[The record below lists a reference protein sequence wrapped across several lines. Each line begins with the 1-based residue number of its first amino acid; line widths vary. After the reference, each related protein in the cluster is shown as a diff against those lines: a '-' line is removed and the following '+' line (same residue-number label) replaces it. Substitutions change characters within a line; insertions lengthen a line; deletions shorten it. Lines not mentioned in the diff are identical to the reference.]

1 MLARPK
7 GNGAVPI
14 DSAPPLTGLRG
25 RRTKVNAMK
34 RGTIGLLFVMALVA
48 IAAPLP
54 RSQRAQAQTGPV
66 TLKIATL
73 FPANSSLF
81 RTLQAWGQSVREH
94 TSNQVTIEFV
104 SKGRTGSE
112 REIVAGIQ
120 SGTYDGAVLT
130 ASGLKVAAPGA
141 LVLGAPG
148 VVTEYERLDRARRSM
163 ESDLNGIFTAA
174 GYHHLGWADYGQAR
188 IFSTTALPRPTFSGR
203 KLWASGDDAIASAV
217 ASATGATAVDAPV
230 SRVAAQIDAHAID
243 TIYASP
249 VAVVSLNWH
258 SETRM
263 RFVSQQSFGIIV
275 GATVLKTASYNR
287 IPAAH
292 RAAFDRDAAAA
303 HVTLNRAIRRDDGRN
318 YDTAIQRGV
327 TAVDTNAAR
336 GEWDQAF
343 GRARSTLSGRT
354 FPAALLTRLQAIR

>member
-1 MLARPK
+1 
-7 GNGAVPI
+7 
-14 DSAPPLTGLRG
+14 
-25 RRTKVNAMK
+25 MK

-54 RSQRAQAQTGPV
+54 SSQRAQAQTGPV

-81 RTLQAWGQSVREH
+81 RTLQAWGQSVHEH
-94 TSNQVTIEFV
+94 TGNQVTIEFV
-104 SKGRTGSE
+104 SRGRNASE

-130 ASGLKVAAPGA
+130 ASGLKTAAPGA
-141 LVLGAPG
+141 LVFGAPG
-148 VVTEYERLDRARRSM
+148 VVTDYERLDRARRTM
-163 ESDLNGIFTAA
+163 ESDLSGIFNTA

-188 IFSTTALPRPTFSGR
+188 LFSTTAAPRPALAGR
-203 KLWASGDDAIASAV
+203 KMWVSGDDAIASAI
-217 ASATGATAVDAPV
+217 ASATGATAVSAPISGV
-230 SRVAAQIDAHAID
+230 GGQLDAHTID
-243 TIYASP
+243 TVYASS

-258 SETRM
+258 SENRL
-263 RFVSQQSFGIIV
+263 RFVSQQSLGIIV
-275 GATVLKTASYNR
+275 GATLLKNASYNR

-303 HVTLNRAIRRDDGRN
+303 HVALNRAIRRDDGRN
-318 YDTAIQRGV
+318 YDTAIARGV
-327 TAVDTNAAR
+327 TAFDTNAAR

-343 GRARSTLSGRT
+343 GRARTTLSGRT
-354 FPAALLTRLQAIR
+354 FPAALLARLQGVR